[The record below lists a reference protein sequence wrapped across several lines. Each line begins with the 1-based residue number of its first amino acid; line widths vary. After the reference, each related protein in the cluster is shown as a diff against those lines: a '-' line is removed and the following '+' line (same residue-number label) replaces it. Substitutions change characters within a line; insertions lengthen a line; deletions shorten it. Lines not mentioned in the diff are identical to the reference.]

1 MTENQMLIKF
11 TSTIDTLT
19 EVIAK
24 TTAWFTLFM
33 VLIMSAIV
41 ILRYGF
47 QIGWIAMQESVLYLH
62 SAVFMLGAAY
72 TLQKDEHVRVDVFY
86 RKFNPKQKAIVDIF
100 GTVVFLFPVC
110 SYLFYLSWDYVI
122 SSWLIFEGSKETGG
136 LDGVFLLK
144 TLLLLFSI
152 LLILQGLSLVIKNIF
167 RLTSKNEAQN

>member
-1 MTENQMLIKF
+1 
-11 TSTIDTLT
+11 
-19 EVIAK
+19 
-24 TTAWFTLFM
+24 
-33 VLIMSAIV
+33 
-41 ILRYGF
+41 
-47 QIGWIAMQESVLYLH
+47 MQESVLYLH

-152 LLILQGLSLVIKNIF
+152 LLILQGLSLLIKNIF
-167 RLTSKNEAQN
+167 RLTEV